1 MCKERYMNTWFDDPV
16 LGKLPPGEAAV
27 KLREVGENEA
37 ADMLEEAQHETARTF
52 EVKGLD
58 RKGWWPFRDKPWQHT
73 AHTFG
78 YLAPLASAP
87 GSDPLPIHHIENIS
101 ADPNL
106 RGARIQ
112 ITLNR
117 LRVAAYPGGGIHR
130 VLLHFFAQ
138 NQMPG
143 RSEHLH
149 FNATYRVQ
157 QGEHAGISGYPIFT
171 GLTAGHEG
179 VTLRCRTINVS
190 NDEDEAFLSFLESD
204 VFKAGLQLVTTAQPV
219 IAPFSE
225 MALGIAKTIA
235 ARHRNVS
242 VQDFDLGLNFGSIP
256 LSGRLAEGAYLAVQI
271 PESFQSIW
279 DWDEWVYLP
288 ARGAVVSRDD
298 HQSLIPYNYLV
309 FGISRYEG
317 RGHV

>member
-1 MCKERYMNTWFDDPV
+1 VCR
-16 LGKLPPGEAAV
+16 G
-27 KLREVGENEA
+27 
-37 ADMLEEAQHETARTF
+37 
-52 EVKGLD
+52 
-58 RKGWWPFRDKPWQHT
+58 
-73 AHTFG
+73 
-78 YLAPLASAP
+78 
-87 GSDPLPIHHIENIS
+87 GS
-101 ADPNL
+101 
-106 RGARIQ
+106 
-112 ITLNR
+112 
-117 LRVAAYPGGGIHR
+117 
-130 VLLHFFAQ
+130 
-138 NQMPG
+138 
-143 RSEHLH
+143 
-149 FNATYRVQ
+149 
-157 QGEHAGISGYPIFT
+157 
-171 GLTAGHEG
+171 
-179 VTLRCRTINVS
+179 
-190 NDEDEAFLSFLESD
+190 LESD

>member
-1 MCKERYMNTWFDDPV
+1 MCKERTMNTWFDDPV
-16 LGKLPPGEAAV
+16 LGKLPPGEAAA

-117 LRVAAYPGGGIHR
+117 LRVAAYPGGGTH
-130 VLLHFFAQ
+130 
-138 NQMPG
+138 
-143 RSEHLH
+143 
-149 FNATYRVQ
+149 RVQ

-171 GLTAGHEG
+171 GLNAGHEG
-179 VTLRCRTINVS
+179 MTLKCRTINVS

-235 ARHRNVS
+235 AHHRNVS

-298 HQSLIPYNYLV
+298 HQALIPYNYLV

-317 RGHV
+317 QGHV